1 MVCVCIQLD
10 DECELSST
18 LEADDEDDGSHIALK
33 IIAAAV
39 FFVEVIVGGMVPLI
53 VGHFEKLATW
63 LSLLNSFSG
72 GIFMGA
78 GKYCYRCLIIA
89 ASNL

>member
-1 MVCVCIQLD
+1 MD
-10 DECELSST
+10 DECTLSS
-18 LEADDEDDGSHIALK
+18 EVEDDDDDDNSSQLALK

-53 VGHFEKLATW
+53 VGHFEKLTTW

-78 GKYCYRCLIIA
+78 GKHCHTCPTLQLVFMSFI
-89 ASNL
+89 